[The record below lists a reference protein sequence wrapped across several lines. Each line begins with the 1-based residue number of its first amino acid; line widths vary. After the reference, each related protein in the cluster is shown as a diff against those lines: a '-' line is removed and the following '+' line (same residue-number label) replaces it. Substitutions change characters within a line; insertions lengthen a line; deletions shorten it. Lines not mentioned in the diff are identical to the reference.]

1 MPMFRRFAALLF
13 AVLFALP
20 ALAQSPQPK
29 EGDWIAKDFR
39 FHSGE
44 VFPELRLHYTTIGA
58 PTGEPVLVLHGTG
71 GSGTGMLGKDFG
83 GELFGPGQP
92 LDASKYYIILPDA
105 LGTGNPPGPP
115 TACARNFRATTTT
128 TW

>member
-13 AVLFALP
+13 ALCLALP
-20 ALAQSPQPK
+20 AFAQHPQPK
-29 EGDWIAKDFR
+29 EGSWIAKDFR

-44 VFPELRLHYTTIGA
+44 VFPEVQTALHDHRLAHERGGA
-58 PTGEPVLVLHGTG
+58 GAARHRRLWH
-71 GSGTGMLGKDFG
+71 GMLAADFG

-105 LGTGNPPGPP
+105 LGTGKSTRPR
-115 TACARNFRATTTT
+115 TACARNSRATTTT